1 MNNKELQAE
10 TEAQQSKNAELL
22 PSAPLVASPLLP
34 AVPIDGEGQRLHE
47 GDRVYTYDAF
57 AANHTRIYGTL
68 YKNSE
73 YPEVS
78 EWYVDYDDANQCA
91 VLDFGLLWKA

>member
-1 MNNKELQAE
+1 MNNNITSAG
-10 TEAQQSKNAELL
+10 TEVDSSTKDELL
-22 PSAPLVASPLLP
+22 ASAPLAASPVLP

-57 AANHTRIYGTL
+57 AANQTRIYGTL

>member
-1 MNNKELQAE
+1 MEQMHNNEPQPIEQSQA
-10 TEAQQSKNAELL
+10 AIAAN
-22 PSAPLVASPLLP
+22 PMLP
-34 AVPIDGEGQRLHE
+34 AVPMDGEGQRLHE